1 MERVAIITG
10 GAQGIGKGIAKTLL
24 EMKLTVIILDKDKT
38 AGKATEKE
46 FHPFGKIQFIA
57 TDISDESEIKKAIQS
72 VIKEFKR
79 IDFLINNAGF
89 MNRKSIENLTLKE
102 WNEVLNVNLTSIFLC
117 AKYSVKQ
124 LRKNKGCIVNISST
138 RALMSEPNTESY
150 SATKGGIVA
159 LTHALAISLG
169 PEVRVNCI
177 SPGWI
182 DVNEWKKPEL
192 RHETKLTAANKKQ
205 HPVGRVG
212 TPEDVAS
219 LVKFLISDEAGF
231 ITGSNFTV
239 DGGMTRKMIYV

>member
-10 GAQGIGKGIAKTLL
+10 GAQGIGKCIAKTLL
-24 EMKLTVIILDKDKT
+24 DGKLRVIILDKDKA
-38 AGKATEKE
+38 AGNATVKE
-46 FHPFGKIQFIA
+46 FHPFGEIEFIA
-57 TDISDESEIKKAIQS
+57 VNLANEKEIKTAIS
-72 VIKEFKR
+72 RVIKIYKR
-79 IDFLINNAGF
+79 IDVLINNAGF
-89 MNRKSIENLTLKE
+89 MIRKSILQLSLSE
-102 WNEVLNVNLTSIFLC
+102 WNEVIKVNLTSMFLC
-117 AKYSVKQ
+117 SKYCVKQ
-124 LRKNKGCIVNISST
+124 LRKTTGSIINISST

-169 PEVRVNCI
+169 PEIRVNCV

-182 DVNEWKKPEL
+182 DVNEWQKPKTRHKTEL
-192 RHETKLTAANKKQ
+192 TTEDNEQ

-212 TPEDVAS
+212 KPEDIAS

-231 ITGSNFTV
+231 ITGANFVV